1 MRQTLLY
8 CSVMFLLLAP
18 VASLAQNPHG
28 EINVDLPAL
37 YKQIDEAVEKSPQ
50 YIAEYEQN
58 INEKKKI
65 LLQTN
70 NDEQRLMLL
79 MELSNMYESFNGDS
93 LQVYTEQAMKTAHD
107 GGFKEIEDICMA
119 RLAYICTFLGSQT
132 EALTIL
138 GRMQREDLNREALV
152 SYYRAY
158 MAVYSNLRENA
169 QLPQMREEF
178 SRLYQENMDSL
189 LSVAPEG
196 SETYLGYKEGILTS
210 EGHLDEALEI
220 SDKRLDMSQAG
231 THENAIICYGRY
243 SIYRQKGDM
252 DLAKYWLCKSAL
264 DDVRNAVMDQMSLIA
279 LAELLD
285 AEGDN
290 ERASKYISFT
300 WECNRKFSPRMRSWQ
315 IAPLLSAIEQNYQE
329 KVDKK
334 SRILTVWTIV
344 ITVMLVI
351 FIIGLFF
358 VNRQR
363 KQLRATKEDL
373 EKANKELAQFNSK
386 LELMNKQITKYNKQL
401 LEINKS
407 QSS

>member
-8 CSVMFLLLAP
+8 CSFLFLLLTP

-65 LLQTN
+65 LRQTD

-93 LQVYTEQAMKTAHD
+93 LQVYTEQALKTAHD

>member
-1 MRQTLLY
+1 
-8 CSVMFLLLAP
+8 
-18 VASLAQNPHG
+18 
-28 EINVDLPAL
+28 
-37 YKQIDEAVEKSPQ
+37 
-50 YIAEYEQN
+50 
-58 INEKKKI
+58 
-65 LLQTN
+65 
-70 NDEQRLMLL
+70 
-79 MELSNMYESFNGDS
+79 
-93 LQVYTEQAMKTAHD
+93 
-107 GGFKEIEDICMA
+107 
-119 RLAYICTFLGSQT
+119 
-132 EALTIL
+132 
-138 GRMQREDLNREALV
+138 
-152 SYYRAY
+152 
-158 MAVYSNLRENA
+158 
-169 QLPQMREEF
+169 
-178 SRLYQENMDSL
+178 MDSL

>member
-1 MRQTLLY
+1 
-8 CSVMFLLLAP
+8 
-18 VASLAQNPHG
+18 
-28 EINVDLPAL
+28 
-37 YKQIDEAVEKSPQ
+37 
-50 YIAEYEQN
+50 
-58 INEKKKI
+58 
-65 LLQTN
+65 
-70 NDEQRLMLL
+70 
-79 MELSNMYESFNGDS
+79 
-93 LQVYTEQAMKTAHD
+93 
-107 GGFKEIEDICMA
+107 
-119 RLAYICTFLGSQT
+119 
-132 EALTIL
+132 
-138 GRMQREDLNREALV
+138 
-152 SYYRAY
+152 
-158 MAVYSNLRENA
+158 
-169 QLPQMREEF
+169 
-178 SRLYQENMDSL
+178 
-189 LSVAPEG
+189 
-196 SETYLGYKEGILTS
+196 
-210 EGHLDEALEI
+210 
-220 SDKRLDMSQAG
+220 MSQAG

-373 EKANKELAQFNSK
+373 EKANKELAQSNSK
-386 LELMNKQITKYNKQL
+386 LEWMNKQITKYNKQL